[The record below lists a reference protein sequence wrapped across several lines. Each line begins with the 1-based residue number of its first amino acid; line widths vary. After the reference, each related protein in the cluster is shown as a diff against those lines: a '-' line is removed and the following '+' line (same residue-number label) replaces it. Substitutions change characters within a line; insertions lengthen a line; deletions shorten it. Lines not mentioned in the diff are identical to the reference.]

1 MAIPFMAMAAG
12 AETLINFGIQQ
23 QQARLDEAKYQQ
35 NRINAVAARDLEISV
50 LNRRMIQEGE
60 AASAQKEQ
68 LAISALQ
75 KTETSKVAAGE
86 SGFKGGSSIDN
97 AVSKFETARLK
108 GTDVINTQTEA
119 IRQEIELQK
128 LGANSKAINRID
140 SMPRGQEPS
149 FLAAVVKAGSQL
161 YAGKLEA
168 DAANPMNIAKNKMA
182 VQEATG
188 QLMAQR
194 ATASYGP
201 RIAQPTQIPTLGYKV
216 GFGLQNFGE

>member
-1 MAIPFMAMAAG
+1 MAMAAAG
-12 AETLINFGIQQ
+12 ETLINYGIEKK
-23 QQARLDEAKYQQ
+23 QARLDEAKYQQ
-35 NRINAVAARDLEISV
+35 NRINAAAARDLEISV

-68 LAISALQ
+68 LAIAALQ

-86 SGFKGGSSIDN
+86 TGFKGGSSIDN

-119 IRQEIELQK
+119 LRQEIELQK
-128 LGANSKAINRID
+128 LGSNSKAINRID

-168 DAANPMNIAKNKMA
+168 DAADPMNIAKKDLA
-182 VQEATG
+182 VKDATG

-194 ATASYGP
+194 ATTLYGP
-201 RIAQPTQIPTLGYKV
+201 RVSTPTQIPTLGYKV
-216 GFGLQNFGE
+216 GFGLQNFGQ